1 MARAS
6 RAGGRLIPQ
15 AHIPASKTAPK
26 TVASLGVQA
35 RLLRVDR
42 AREREFAQLL
52 ARYERLCQEWDR
64 LLREAINLLDPE
76 FQPHPPDDGPPAH
89 KDDG

>member
-15 AHIPASKTAPK
+15 EHIPASKTAPK

-42 AREREFAQLL
+42 ARDREFAQLL
-52 ARYERLCQEWDR
+52 VCYERLCQEWDR
-64 LLREAINLLDPE
+64 LLREAINLLGPE
-76 FQPHPPDDGPPAH
+76 FQPHPPCDGPPAH